1 MNEEK
6 KIKEKY
12 FDDTT
17 YLSCLNIDQKKL
29 NNITDILNSIE
40 QYGDENKGPDLV
52 SKSNNKIYGIEHFE
66 FDSSKNDRKGSRYK
80 QQIGI
85 IDNSMNKEIRYKK
98 NVHNLSVLNLNQ
110 NIETYVNNYKV
121 VFNNHYYKIPRY
133 TKYLNKD
140 FPNIDKEIWFFIEDI
155 TPFGNHYLD
164 NNCNPQLFH
173 PMLSI
178 ELIELLELSPALNGI
193 FFATNS
199 FGNAKIIFTYFN
211 EKKERNLLKKICEKE
226 NVKNLLIQ
234 NPLCSSNLIKIDKLE
249 SKQHE

>member
-1 MNEEK
+1 MNEEN

-12 FDDTT
+12 FNDTT
-17 YLSCLNIDQKKL
+17 YLGYLNVKQKKL
-29 NNITDILNSIE
+29 NNITNILNTIE
-40 QYGDENKGPDLV
+40 QYGDKNKGPDLV
-52 SKSNNKIYGIEHFE
+52 SKYNNKIYGIEHFE

-98 NVHNLSVLNLNQ
+98 KVHNLSVLTLNQ
-110 NIETYVNNYKV
+110 NIETYINNYKE
-121 VFNNHYYKIPRY
+121 VFNYHYSRIPRY
-133 TKYLNKD
+133 NEYLSKD
-140 FPNIDKEIWFFIEDI
+140 FPNIDKEIWFFIEDV

-173 PMLSI
+173 PMLSM
-178 ELIELLELSPALNGI
+178 ELIKLFEQSPAINGI

-199 FGNAKIIFTYFN
+199 FRYEKIIFIYFN
-211 EKKERNLLKKICEKE
+211 EKKERNMLKKLCEKE

-234 NPLCSSNLIKIDKLE
+234 NPLCSSNLLKIDKMEL
-249 SKQHE
+249 K